1 MRSPAARPGVGP
13 FGGDAP
19 AASFQ
24 KRYTTCLPSGDQLG
38 NPELPDPVVSGRA
51 PEPSRATIMIW
62 AGLVARV
69 TKYEPTPNTIH
80 CPSADQ
86 LGDISEPSARKMR
99 R

>member
-1 MRSPAARPGVGP
+1 MRSPAARPAVGP

-38 NPELPDPVVSGRA
+38 NPELPEPVATDRGAAPAASFQKRYTACLPSGDQLGNPELPDPVVSDRA

-62 AGLVARV
+62 AG
-69 TKYEPTPNTIH
+69 
-80 CPSADQ
+80 
-86 LGDISEPSARKMR
+86 
-99 R
+99 